1 MLHFNTKLCF
11 TKPCANDSS
20 DELTLRNQR
29 ASETCKR
36 LRDNKVI
43 DPDLYNETGSRYSD
57 TGKLLTWILLVHY
70 HS

>member
-57 TGKLLTWILLVHY
+57 TGTLLTWILLVHY